1 MGLGDDVS
9 AKSDSL
15 ISGALSA
22 VELHE
27 LVQVELG
34 LLQQLGLSDI
44 NVLEGIHIATLSL
57 DLLTNRLGD
66 ESLDEVSELDL

>member
-1 MGLGDDVS
+1 MRLGDDVS

-34 LLQQLGLSDI
+34 LLKQLGLSDI
-44 NVLEGIHIATLSL
+44 NVLERIHIATLSL
-57 DLLTNRLGD
+57 DFLTDRLGN